1 MKKSKK
7 EKTKMIQ
14 NEKVLDDINA
24 LLDYDSIKD
33 YLYMNVINADENKSE
48 LSQVPHTIVGDLAI
62 VYRVMIQTTEE
73 QFCSAKVTNQMM
85 DVYGIDVNKLHNDAL
100 ISSPRIMKPE
110 VLPLETLAIGTPK
123 EIALLE
129 TERQMVVITN
139 EHRTD
144 GASTMFYAGV
154 LNDLATKL
162 NHSLYIIPSSTDE
175 CIAVCDSL
183 NLNHEHLENML
194 HEVNNSSLVDPDK
207 KLSDHLYH
215 YDKDEH
221 IFEKAEDYQKRIFKQ
236 KYSQLLH

>member
-1 MKKSKK
+1 
-7 EKTKMIQ
+7 MIR

-33 YLYMNVINADENKSE
+33 YLYMNVINADENRSE

-62 VYRVMIQTTEE
+62 IYRVMIQTTEE

-100 ISSPRIMKPE
+100 ISSPKIMKPE

-215 YDKDEH
+215 YDKDAR
-221 IFEKAEDYQKRIFKQ
+221 ILEKADDYEKRINKH
-236 KYSQLLH
+236 KYSIILKSPKYLQLLH

>member
-1 MKKSKK
+1 
-7 EKTKMIQ
+7 MIH
-14 NEKVLDDINA
+14 NDKVLEDVNA
-24 LLDYDSIKD
+24 LLDYDAIKD
-33 YLYMNVINADENKSE
+33 FLFMNVINAQTYQQE
-48 LSQVPHTIVGDLAI
+48 LQTMPHTIVGDLAI
-62 VYRVMIQTTEE
+62 VYRVMIKTTDEN
-73 QFCSAKVTNQMM
+73 FCSAKITNQMM

-215 YDKDEH
+215 YDKDAR
-221 IFEKAEDYQKRIFKQ
+221 ILEKADDYEKRISKQ

>member
-1 MKKSKK
+1 
-7 EKTKMIQ
+7 MIR

-33 YLYMNVINADENKSE
+33 YLYMNVINAQTYQQE
-48 LSQVPHTIVGDLAI
+48 LQTMPHTIVGDLAI
-62 VYRVMIQTTEE
+62 VYRVMIKTTDEN
-73 QFCSAKVTNQMM
+73 FCSAKITNQMM
-85 DVYGIDVNKLHNDAL
+85 DQYGIDVSKLHNDAL

-110 VLPLETLAIGTPK
+110 ILPLETLAIGTPK
-123 EIALLE
+123 ETALQD
-129 TERQMVVITN
+129 TERNLVVLTN
-139 EHRTD
+139 EHKTD

-183 NLNHEHLENML
+183 NLNHEHLENLL
-194 HEVNNSSLVDPDK
+194 HEVNNSYLVDPDK

-215 YDKDEH
+215 YDKDAR
-221 IFEKAEDYQKRIFKQ
+221 ILEKVDDYEKRIYKE